1 MVPST
6 DITEQNHRTP
16 AENHQHHR
24 LSESSASHGANAHPA
39 GLRHGFPKSWM
50 FGLAA
55 LTVTTACVA
64 SCCALW
70 VGIQI
75 GGKSSPAEFS
85 LPQLHASASAIG
97 DSMAVATGAV
107 SEDAEGVFFLDF
119 NTGDLQCMVY
129 YPRAGAMGA
138 HYYANVLP
146 ALGTA
151 GKNSKY
157 LMVTGQAIVRAGSSN
172 TRPAASLVYITD
184 VTNGTFAAYAV
195 PWDRTAES
203 AGRPQSG
210 QLILVSNG
218 SVRNY
223 RLPDNSKKPAG
234 IVDPNKR

>member
-1 MVPST
+1 V
-6 DITEQNHRTP
+6 
-16 AENHQHHR
+16 
-24 LSESSASHGANAHPA
+24 ASPIQPTHSIAPPDRPPERGPLNV
-39 GLRHGFPKSWM
+39 RWFSFGF
-50 FGLAA
+50 AA
-55 LTVTTACVA
+55 VTAACLA

-70 VGIQI
+70 VGWQW
-75 GGKSSPAEFS
+75 GSQSQPAAIAGAPV

-107 SEDAEGVFFLDF
+107 SEDSEGIFFLDF
-119 NTGDLQCMVY
+119 NTGDLQCMVF
-129 YPRAGAMGA
+129 YPRAGAFGA
-138 HYYANVLP
+138 HYFANVLP
-146 ALGTA
+146 ALGGG

-157 LMVTGQAIVRAGSSN
+157 LMVTGQAVVRAAAGN

-210 QLILVSNG
+210 PLILVSNG

-223 RLPDNSKKPAG
+223 RLPDPGNRQPAG

>member
-1 MVPST
+1 MAPPIQPA
-6 DITEQNHRTP
+6 DLTP
-16 AENHQHHR
+16 AIQSPQQPR
-24 LSESSASHGANAHPA
+24 RFSVRRFS
-39 GLRHGFPKSWM
+39 
-50 FGLAA
+50 FGVAVVTAA
-55 LTVTTACVA
+55 CLTTCV
-64 SCCALW
+64 ALW
-70 VGIQI
+70 VGWRLGSQ
-75 GGKSSPAEFS
+75 SQPALIAAAPT

-119 NTGDLQCMVY
+119 NTGDLQCMVF
-129 YPRAGAMGA
+129 YPRAGAFGA
-138 HYYANVLP
+138 HYFANVLP
-146 ALGTA
+146 ALGGG

-157 LMVTGQAIVRAGSSN
+157 LMVTGQAVVRAGSGN

-210 QLILVSNG
+210 PLILVSNG

-223 RLPDNSKKPAG
+223 RLPDPNNRQPAG
-234 IVDPNKR
+234 IVDPNNKR

>member
-1 MVPST
+1 MAPPIQPTNST
-6 DITEQNHRTP
+6 APPDSPTP
-16 AENHQHHR
+16 RRPWNVR
-24 LSESSASHGANAHPA
+24 CFS
-39 GLRHGFPKSWM
+39 

-55 LTVTTACVA
+55 VTAACLA
-64 SCCALW
+64 SCSALW
-70 VGIQI
+70 VGWQL
-75 GGKSSPAEFS
+75 GSRSQPAVIAGVPV

-97 DSMAVATGAV
+97 DSLAVATGAV
-107 SEDAEGVFFLDF
+107 SEDSEGIFFLDF
-119 NTGDLQCMVY
+119 NTGDLQCMVF
-129 YPRAGAMGA
+129 YPRAGAFGA
-138 HYYANVLP
+138 HYFANVLP
-146 ALGTA
+146 ALGGG

-157 LMVTGQAIVRAGSSN
+157 LMVTGQAVQRAAAGN

-210 QLILVSNG
+210 PLILVSNG

-223 RLPDNSKKPAG
+223 RLPDPNNRQPAG